1 MSDLKVYDIKIEEFK
16 SKRKHTLIKSKVAS
30 AFSIG
35 FYTLGL
41 ASVVVLTRKH
51 NLDSTSDIG
60 LYLKETLSSSC
71 ACCIIGTA
79 TKHLR
84 NSYKNEAETYESEI
98 ATIEEQKKLVK

>member
-41 ASVVVLTRKH
+41 AAVVVLTRKH

-60 LYLKETLSSSC
+60 LYLKETLSVGFTC
-71 ACCIIGTA
+71 DIMGVV
-79 TKHLR
+79 TKRLH
-84 NSYKNEAETYESEI
+84 NQYKEEAETYESEI